1 MITGTTTMKM
11 KLFDHLNNISVD
23 KRILSDEELKGYSPY
38 MINKFVASS
47 DLFLPM
53 VEQINHYN
61 IPKDAHQRF
70 MQGFIPKRKQYFK
83 FIKGKSTHDEFAL
96 KCLRLEYEI
105 GNSEASQYMD
115 MLSDEQVSFIV
126 DKYHYLKGQ

>member
-1 MITGTTTMKM
+1 MKM

-23 KRILSDEELKGYSPY
+23 KRILSDEELKSYSPF

-47 DLFLPM
+47 DLFLPL

-83 FIKGKSTHDEFAL
+83 FIKGKNTDEFTL
-96 KCLRLEYEI
+96 KCIKLEYEV
-105 GNSEASQYMD
+105 GNNEATQYLD
-115 MLSDEQVSFIV
+115 MLSEEEVEFIV
-126 DKYHYLKGQ
+126 NKYHYLKG

>member
-1 MITGTTTMKM
+1 
-11 KLFDHLNNISVD
+11 
-23 KRILSDEELKGYSPY
+23 

-53 VEQINHYN
+53 VELINHFN
-61 IPKDAHQRF
+61 IPKDAHQRY

-83 FIKGKSTHDEFAL
+83 FIKGKKLEDEFVL
-96 KCLRLEYEI
+96 KCLRLEYQI
-105 GNSEASQYMD
+105 GNREALQYLDILSEGEV
-115 MLSDEQVSFIV
+115 LFIV